1 MVLRRR
7 HVLLSVLEGESRD
20 NEQTKPVRDKQRLT
34 TVAIDVSNGNGAL
47 TLPSIRS
54 EIALFANLAER
65 SLGMAEARSAP
76 PKEDDGS
83 LALDRTLVFH
93 EKRRST
99 GLIHEARLNNAI
111 ETLTST

>member
-1 MVLRRR
+1 
-7 HVLLSVLEGESRD
+7 
-20 NEQTKPVRDKQRLT
+20 
-34 TVAIDVSNGNGAL
+34 
-47 TLPSIRS
+47 
-54 EIALFANLAER
+54 
-65 SLGMAEARSAP
+65 MAEVGIRSAP

-111 ETLTST
+111 ESLTST

>member
-1 MVLRRR
+1 MFR
-7 HVLLSVLEGESRD
+7 
-20 NEQTKPVRDKQRLT
+20 
-34 TVAIDVSNGNGAL
+34 TVTS
-47 TLPSIRS
+47 PSIRS
-54 EIALFANLAER
+54 EISLFANLAGDSRSVCSRARPISFAKNHER
-65 SLGMAEARSAP
+65 NGITLFKTVSLGMTEVGTRSAP